1 MREDQSYRIKNNIGE
16 RKIMKTK
23 SLFISTVAMVVMLI
37 VALSVGTFAWYTAQN
52 QVTATG
58 AQVAAVQTDHSSIGI
73 GWSEDATAS
82 TIELAVGSVRPMI
95 PTAKPTDITVTAGNA
110 LTFNEALLKTN
121 AQGTKVIASVSQNSD
136 PWREKGVDEE
146 GQPDPD
152 KTTLYV
158 HNLNPLTD
166 PPVTTYVTPSV
177 TIDNL
182 ETSSPH
188 LNSLIRVAM
197 FTKEAVGED
206 TVYTYLGTWG
216 SGDAYA
222 CDIEDVSGGGE
233 NSLVGS
239 DPETIK
245 VADNKI
251 TDGWHASGDD
261 GEVKIELI
269 GDGFVQVVIYA
280 WLEGTELTTDNMEHA
295 AADFTVTFT
304 ASLDS

>member
-58 AQVAAVQTDHSSIGI
+58 AQVAAVQTDASAIGI
-73 GWSEDATAS
+73 GWSTAATAS
-82 TIELAVGSVRPMI
+82 TIELADGSVRPMI
-95 PTAKPTDITVTAGNA
+95 PTTKPADITADNA
-110 LTFNEALLKTN
+110 LAFNEALLKTN
-121 AQGTKVIASVSQNSD
+121 AQGTEYIDNVSQGSN

-146 GQPDPD
+146 GQPDPA
-152 KTTLYV
+152 KTSLYV
-158 HNLNPLTD
+158 NNLDPLTT
-166 PPVTTYVTPSV
+166 VYVTPSV
-177 TIDNL
+177 AIDNL
-182 ETSSPH
+182 ETTSPH
-188 LNSLIRVAM
+188 LNPLIRVAM
-197 FTKEAVGED
+197 FTKEED
-206 TVYTYLGTWG
+206 GPNTVYTYLGTWG

-222 CDIEDVSGGGE
+222 CDIADVIGGGE
-233 NSLVGS
+233 NSLEGS
-239 DPETIK
+239 DPSTIK

-261 GEVKIELI
+261 GVTFELT
-269 GDGFVQVVIYA
+269 GGGSAQVVIYA
-280 WLEGTELTTDNMEHA
+280 WLEGTLLTMENMEDA

-304 ASLDS
+304 ASQ